1 MRKSNMPASAQADL
15 DDIARRYETWKR
27 QCRASMAMLDR
38 AWKDALE
45 AIEAVQRPEDKALAV
60 SVAKQ
65 LMQGVFDRMGDPPT
79 EIVLVPAVGAV
90 PLH

>member
-1 MRKSNMPASAQADL
+1 MPKSNMPASAQADL
-15 DDIARRYETWKR
+15 DDIARKYETWKR

-38 AWKDALE
+38 AWQDALE

-60 SVAKQ
+60 GVAKQ
-65 LMQGVFDRMGDPPT
+65 LMQGIIDRMSEPPT
-79 EIVLVPAVGAV
+79 EIVLAPAEGAG